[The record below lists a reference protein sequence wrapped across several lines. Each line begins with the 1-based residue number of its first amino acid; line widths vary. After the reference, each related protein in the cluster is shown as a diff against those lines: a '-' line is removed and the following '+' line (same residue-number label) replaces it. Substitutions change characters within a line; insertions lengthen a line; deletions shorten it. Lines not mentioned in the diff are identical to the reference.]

1 MKIKRLIESAR
12 VQMSWITGQK
22 IRVRRS
28 SDGLLVTRHMAH
40 ATPPPAREL
49 PDDGVTG
56 DKAFDLALRR
66 LLGQVVAPLVK
77 RSVLA
82 RRIDIDHRVAFDVER
97 VVYGSNSRLG
107 LATRNGEVNDND
119 VPGFGAA
126 QIQVA
131 AFPVEMHRSAIRL

>member
-1 MKIKRLIESAR
+1 
-12 VQMSWITGQK
+12 MSWITGQK

-28 SDGLLVTRHMAH
+28 SDGLPITRHMSHVTAL
-40 ATPPPAREL
+40 PARVS
-49 PDDGVTG
+49 PYNGVLG
-56 DKAFDLALRR
+56 NEAFDLALRR

-82 RRIDIDHRVAFDVER
+82 RRIDIDHRVAFNVER